1 MQLWNVTVENAKMRA
16 SSSSKVGPDWSNGGL
31 VVMEVVVGMVVVVE
45 SLYGFPRKGRN
56 KESSYVLEVK

>member
-1 MQLWNVTVENAKMRA
+1 MRA